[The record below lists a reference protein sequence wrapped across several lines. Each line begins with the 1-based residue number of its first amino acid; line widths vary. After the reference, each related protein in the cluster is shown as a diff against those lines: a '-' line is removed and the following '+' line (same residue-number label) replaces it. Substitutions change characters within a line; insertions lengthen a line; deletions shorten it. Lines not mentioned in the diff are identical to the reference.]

1 MKKDKLG
8 TILVTGGAGYIGS
21 HVVLLLI
28 QKGYEVLVLDNLVTG
43 HRDVIESVLR
53 VPLIIGDVG
62 DNRLLQTVFS
72 EHQID
77 AVLHFAA
84 YAYVG
89 ESVANPAIY
98 YRNNTANTLT
108 LLESMMNAGVDKI
121 VFSSTCAT
129 YGIPR
134 SLPIAEDHPQQPI
147 NPYGKSKMMIE
158 QMLKDFDGAY
168 GLKSVVFRYFNAAG
182 ADPGGMLGE
191 QHFPETHLIP
201 LILLGLINNAKPIS
215 IFGTNHLTNDGTC
228 IRDYIHVSDLAEA
241 HFLGLQYLL
250 GNGVSE
256 VFNLGNGKG
265 FSVMEVI
272 KTCEKVTGKM
282 VNTILASPRKGDPEI
297 LVGDYKKAYG
307 KLGWSP
313 RYSLEEMIEHAW
325 QWHRNCN
332 SNLI

>member
-62 DNRLLQTVFS
+62 NKQLLQTIFS

-108 LLESMMNAGVDKI
+108 LLESMMNRLVRKFTTQSQQAFTAFSRNTSKYLKPC
-121 VFSSTCAT
+121 VFVPNSILKKKNETLKT
-129 YGIPR
+129 NYIPC
-134 SLPIAEDHPQQPI
+134 IAC
-147 NPYGKSKMMIE
+147 
-158 QMLKDFDGAY
+158 
-168 GLKSVVFRYFNAAG
+168 SV
-182 ADPGGMLGE
+182 
-191 QHFPETHLIP
+191 
-201 LILLGLINNAKPIS
+201 S
-215 IFGTNHLTNDGTC
+215 I
-228 IRDYIHVSDLAEA
+228 
-241 HFLGLQYLL
+241 
-250 GNGVSE
+250 
-256 VFNLGNGKG
+256 
-265 FSVMEVI
+265 
-272 KTCEKVTGKM
+272 
-282 VNTILASPRKGDPEI
+282 
-297 LVGDYKKAYG
+297 
-307 KLGWSP
+307 
-313 RYSLEEMIEHAW
+313 
-325 QWHRNCN
+325 
-332 SNLI
+332 